1 MLTKWRSALV
11 LLVTLGLLAAGCG
24 DGGDSGAEVAES
36 ETEAAASD
44 TADAESESEEPSEAE
59 ESDTEAAEGGGS
71 GSIEI
76 DGSST
81 VEPVSLAIAE
91 EYRAEAPDVTV
102 NVGRAGTGGGFER
115 FCAGETDINDASRA
129 ISDDEVTACE
139 EGGVEYVELQVGVDA
154 LSVVTAAG
162 SEFLDCLTF
171 EEMTTLFGPD
181 APTTWDAVNPEFP
194 AEAINIFAPDADS
207 GTYDF
212 FIETVMEP
220 NGVEETRQDY
230 QASSDDNQ
238 IVTGIAGTPN
248 SWGFFGFAFFQENQ
262 DTVQAIEV
270 DGGAGCVAPSIE
282 AAQDESYLLTRP
294 LFIYV
299 STAALEENAALGD
312 FVSYYV
318 DSVTGLIEDVGY
330 IAEPEERLA
339 ETQATL
345 EEALGA

>member
-91 EYRAEAPDVTV
+91 EYRAEAPDVEV
-102 NVGRAGTGGGFER
+102 NVGRAGTGGGFEI
-115 FCAGETDINDASRA
+115 FCAGDSDINDASRP
-129 ISDDEVTACE
+129 ISEEEIAACE

-154 LSVVTAAG
+154 LSVVTATG

-171 EEMTTLFGPD
+171 EEMTTLFGPEG
-181 APTTWDAVNPEFP
+181 PTTWDAVNPEFP
-194 AEAINIFAPDADS
+194 AEPVTIFAPDADS

-230 QASSDDNQ
+230 QASADDNQ
-238 IVTGIAGTPN
+238 IVTGISGTPN
-248 SWGFFGFAFFQENQ
+248 SWGFFGFAFFQENEGA
-262 DTVQAIEV
+262 VQAIQV
-270 DGGAGCVAPSIE
+270 DAGEGCVAPSIE
-282 AAQDESYLLTRP
+282 AAQDESYPLTRP

-299 STAALEENAALGD
+299 STTALEENPALGD
-312 FVSYYV
+312 FVSYYIE
-318 DSVTGLIEDVGY
+318 SVNGLIEDVGY
-330 IAEPEERLA
+330 IALA
-339 ETQATL
+339 EDSFAETEAAL